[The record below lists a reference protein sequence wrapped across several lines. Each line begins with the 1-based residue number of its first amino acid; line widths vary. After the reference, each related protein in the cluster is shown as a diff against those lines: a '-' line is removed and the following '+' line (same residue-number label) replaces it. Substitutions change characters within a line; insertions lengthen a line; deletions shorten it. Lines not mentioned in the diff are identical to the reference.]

1 MAPETAGRQPAD
13 AAFPSRGD
21 PAERLR
27 FLLSWALLAPSRH
40 NTQPWLFEIEGHE
53 VRVYADASRSL
64 PATDPDGRELLR
76 ACGAALTNLT
86 LAASHFGHATST
98 EVVRGY
104 RRDGLVAR
112 LWLEER
118 QPSTPEIEE
127 LFQAIP
133 RRRTNRLPLDGRE
146 PPEGLV
152 SQLVREARREGAWL
166 RPVEDHQRSLIADL
180 VGEGDEVQ
188 WSNPR
193 WRAELSA
200 WTHLTGSARRDGMPA
215 AAHGLSDLAAFLQP
229 MVQRLWN
236 PSRLEAERDR
246 RRARTTR
253 ALLVLS
259 TSRDGKEEW
268 VAAGEALQRILLRA
282 TAAGL
287 TASYLN
293 QAIEVPQLR
302 SRLREALGEAGLPQ
316 VMIRLGYGLEV
327 PAVSRRRVDEV
338 LRRYLPETRTLTP
351 LALRAAHLAAPAR
364 GRAEAPSPAVH

>member
-1 MAPETAGRQPAD
+1 MSAETAGHQPAD
-13 AAFPSRGD
+13 CDFPVRGD
-21 PAERLR
+21 PGERLR
-27 FLLSWALLAPSRH
+27 FLLSWAVQAPSRH
-40 NTQPWLFEIEGHE
+40 NTQPWLFEIEGDE
-53 VRVYADASRSL
+53 VRVYGDGSRAL
-64 PATDPDGRELLR
+64 RTTDPDGRELLM

-86 LAASHFGHATST
+86 LAAAHFGFATSS
-98 EVVRGY
+98 EIARGH

-112 LWLEER
+112 VWLEER
-118 QPSTPEIEE
+118 RPSTPDTEE

-152 SQLVREARREGAWL
+152 AQLVREARREGASL
-166 RPVEDHQRSLIADL
+166 RPVEDHQRSLVADL
-180 VGEGDEVQ
+180 VSEGDEVQ

-200 WTHLTGSARRDGMPA
+200 WTRLNGSTRLDGMPA
-215 AAHGLSDLAAFLQP
+215 AAHGLSDLAAVLKP
-229 MVQRLWN
+229 LVQRLRN

-259 TSRDGKEEW
+259 TRRDGNEEW
-268 VAAGEALQRILLRA
+268 VAAGEAMQRILLRA

-293 QAIEVPQLR
+293 SAIEVPELR
-302 SRLREALGEAGLPQ
+302 GRLRDAIGEAGVPQ
-316 VMIRLGYGLEV
+316 IMIRLGYGLEV
-327 PAVSRRRVDEV
+327 PPVPRRSVDEV
-338 LRRYLPETRTLTP
+338 LRRYQPQSRATGP
-351 LALRAAHLAAPAR
+351 LALRGPPPYAPTMGAPSM
-364 GRAEAPSPAVH
+364 EAPGP